1 MSKPEGNGG
10 GDRPRRGRGSTRAA
24 WRGHL
29 AAFLVASV
37 ATGVCLAAG
46 AAPSNA
52 SMIYLLGVFATAGRF
67 GLGPS
72 ITASVVGAAALNFF
86 FAEPRFSLLIAERGS
101 LVTVLLFMA
110 AAGVTSRLAAK
121 LRSEAEV
128 SRLSAKRTAT
138 LYDFNRRISAAIG
151 QDDVLWAVVHHV
163 ASALSCHSLVL
174 MPGEGRLEVAAG
186 YPPEDRL
193 DGASA
198 RAAEWAWEHQAPAG
212 RDLEVDP
219 KSRWLFVPM
228 RTGRGPIG
236 VLGAAL
242 SDDDRGVTLE
252 TRRLIGTLADQA
264 AIALERTAL
273 VADIERARV
282 AAETERLRSA
292 LLSSLSHDL
301 RTPLA
306 SILGAAT
313 SLNNYD
319 ATLRPM
325 ERSELVQMI
334 QEEAE
339 RLNRFVQ
346 NLLDMTRIGAGAL
359 RPRADWTDLSDVIGA
374 AVLRSRP
381 TLGRR
386 RVRVDLEPGLPLLKL
401 DAMLMGQV
409 FFNLVDNAR
418 KYAPDGTDIAIGAE
432 RTGDGVSVLVTD
444 RGPGIPVPDRERVF
458 DMFYRVEAGDSQPAG
473 TGLGL
478 AICRGIVEAHGGRI
492 TAETG
497 PEGRGTTI
505 RVALPVLDPPEIP
518 DQPTARD
525 GASERS

>member
-1 MSKPEGNGG
+1 VSWSVLRG
-10 GDRPRRGRGSTRAA
+10 PRETARA
-24 WRGHL
+24 RGHFAGVL
-29 AAFLVASV
+29 VVASTT
-37 ATGVCLAAG
+37 AAAAAAG
-46 AAPSNA
+46 LSPANTAVVF
-52 SMIYLLGVFATAGRF
+52 LLGVLATASRF

-72 ITASVVGAAALNFF
+72 ITVSLAGAASLNYFF
-86 FAEPRFSLLIAERGS
+86 TEPRFSLVIAERES
-101 LVTVLLFMA
+101 LWTVVLFVA
-110 AAGVTSRLAAK
+110 AAGVTSKLAAK
-121 LRSEAEV
+121 LRSEAV
-128 SRLSAKRTAT
+128 ASRLNARRTAT
-138 LYDFNRRISAAIG
+138 LYDFNRRVSAAIG

-163 ASALSCHSLVL
+163 ASAVSGHSLVL
-174 MPGEGRLEVAAG
+174 MSGEGGLRIMAG

-193 DGASA
+193 DEASA
-198 RAAEWAWEHQAPAG
+198 RAARWAWEHQAPAG
-212 RDLEVDP
+212 RDLEAEPD
-219 KSRWLFVPM
+219 SRWLFVPM
-228 RTGRGPIG
+228 RTGRGLVG
-236 VLGAAL
+236 VLGVAL
-242 SDDDRGVTLE
+242 SDDDRGPSPE

-282 AAETERLRSA
+282 ATETERLRSA

-319 ATLRPM
+319 ATLRRP
-325 ERSELVQMI
+325 ERLELIQTI

-359 RPRADWTDLSDVIGA
+359 RPRTDWTDLSDVIGA
-374 AVLRSRP
+374 AVQRARP

-401 DAMLMGQV
+401 DAVLMEQV

-432 RTGDGVSVLVTD
+432 RSGDMVSVRVVD
-444 RGPGIPVPDRERVF
+444 RGSGIPPTDRERVF

-478 AICRGIVEAHGGRI
+478 AICRGIVEAHGGEI
-492 TAETG
+492 AADTG
-497 PEGRGTTI
+497 PDGRGTTI
-505 RVALPVLDPPEIP
+505 RVALPVQDPPEIP
-518 DQPTARD
+518 EQAIARD